1 MTATT
6 ENVTTSQPP
15 RDKTIFRHAL
25 RSEWTKLWTV
35 RSTYWTLLAAAV
47 IMIGYAALLAGT
59 ISASVGDMSS
69 SEQAGLPSPLFF
81 SLVGA
86 QLAQLVL
93 AVLGVLV
100 ISSEYRTGMIRS
112 SLVAVPQ
119 RLRFLAAKVLP
130 YTLVVLILSEIMAFA
145 SFFVGQA
152 FFATQ
157 DMDVSLSDEGV
168 LRAVI
173 GAGLF
178 LTACG
183 VFGLAIGALVRNVA
197 GSIAIT
203 IGALLVLPTVL
214 NFLPGDWGEK
224 VNNYFLTNAGEQI
237 MRLEGGTAA
246 SSVGPWVGYGVF
258 WAWIAAILIAAAALL
273 HKRDA

>member
-1 MTATT
+1 MTVTEPGTT
-6 ENVTTSQPP
+6 PDPP
-15 RDKTIFRHAL
+15 RGTGVLRHAL

-35 RSTYWTLLAAAV
+35 RSTYWTLLLAVV

-59 ISASVGDMSS
+59 ISASVNDMSS
-69 SEQAGLPSPLFF
+69 AERAGLPSALFF

-119 RLRFLAAKVLP
+119 RLRFLGAKLVP
-130 YTLVVLILSEIMAFA
+130 YTLVVLVLSEIMAFA
-145 SFFVGQA
+145 SFYVGQA
-152 FFATQ
+152 FFATKN
-157 DMDVSLSDEGV
+157 MDVSLSDEGV

-183 VFGLAIGALVRNVA
+183 VFGLAVGALVRNVA

-203 IGALLVLPTVL
+203 VGALLVLPTVL
-214 NFLPGDWGEK
+214 NFLPGDWGEA
-224 VNNYFLTNAGEQI
+224 VNNYFLTNAGEQV
-237 MRLEGGTAA
+237 MRLEGGAA
-246 SSVGPWVGYGVF
+246 ATSVGPWVGYGVF
-258 WAWIAAILIAAAALL
+258 WAWIAAILIAAGALL